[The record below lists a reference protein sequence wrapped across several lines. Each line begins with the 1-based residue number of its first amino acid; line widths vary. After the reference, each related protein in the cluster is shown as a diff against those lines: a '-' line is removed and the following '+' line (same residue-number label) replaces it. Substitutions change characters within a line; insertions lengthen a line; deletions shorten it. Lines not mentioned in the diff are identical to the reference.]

1 MCHQHQRIKRTRN
14 KYSEHFKT
22 LELKEDASRST
33 VRQKYIELVKKH
45 HPDTS
50 NDGGEKFSQIDSA
63 YKMLMQKFSED
74 QIRCELLHD
83 ERRAVRNVTLS
94 GRSRVWESMGCIMIT
109 PG

>member
-1 MCHQHQRIKRTRN
+1 M
-14 KYSEHFKT
+14 

-63 YKMLMQKFSED
+63 YKMLMQKFRED
-74 QIRCELLHD
+74 QIRLAFNEGFPSLF
-83 ERRAVRNVTLS
+83 RISFS
-94 GRSRVWESMGCIMIT
+94 GRSRVWESMGCIMTT